1 MITMT
6 TPVNPEEMDYKQL
19 LELQKRISEVKKD
32 KKDEY
37 RLEQN
42 QEEIEKRLDN
52 IGSQIEKLKE
62 LGSEKDKVIQAIE
75 EWILAYFG

>member
-1 MITMT
+1 MT

-42 QEEIEKRLDN
+42 QEEIDRRLDN
-52 IGSQIEKLKE
+52 IGTQIEKLKE
-62 LGSEKDKVIQAIE
+62 LGSEKDEVIEAIE
-75 EWILAYFG
+75 EWILAHFG